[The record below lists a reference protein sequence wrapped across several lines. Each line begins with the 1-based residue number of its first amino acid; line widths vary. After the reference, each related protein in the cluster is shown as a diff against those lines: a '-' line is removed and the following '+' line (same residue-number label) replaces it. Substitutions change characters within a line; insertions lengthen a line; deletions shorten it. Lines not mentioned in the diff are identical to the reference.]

1 MIKRILFSILTWF
14 LVCNL
19 QSCIPVKT
27 VKSIPTYKIVKAK
40 SHSKKKDKKY
50 TKFVFLN
57 KKHASNFVQFLEKNY
72 KVFRYKGRIYFTDN
86 VLRSTNKN
94 FNLTVYFTVNESK
107 YISLVNLFSKDRKD
121 SFDPGYNKDLD
132 ELVQTGHVYN
142 FIEITVTDDGNEDY
156 LKEGSKFKNELYS
169 FLDNLRIQYN
179 IYLSQNPF
187 N

>member
-1 MIKRILFSILTWF
+1 MIKRFLFLILAWL

-72 KVFRYKGRIYFTDN
+72 KVFRYKGRIYFTDKI
-86 VLRSTNKN
+86 LRSTNKN
-94 FNLTVYFTVNESK
+94 FNLTIYFTVNESK
-107 YISLVNLFSKDRKD
+107 YISLINLFSKDRKD
-121 SFDPGYNKDLD
+121 SFDPDSD
-132 ELVQTGHVYN
+132 DPVQTGRVYN
-142 FIEITVTDDGNEDY
+142 FIEITVTDDGNVDY

-169 FLDNLRIQYN
+169 FLDNLRIQYD